1 MYVLCTLFPCPHFF
15 LYVLCQVQP
24 NSTKIHRQ
32 LSSLIHKHP
41 SLCGEAEFDPENP
54 EFSAAQFHS
63 ILEISTH
70 SADRMEDEIRLTE
83 ARLIDEIRLT
93 EARWLDLIKK
103 DQAQRQV
110 DTMIVFY
117 ITGSLAALSFLMHC
131 GSMIFSACCQRKR
144 DKRTTDTLVQHKDR
158 IGQCE
163 NVAQSTISRV
173 DEFENMANATMSL
186 ATQTKEQL
194 RRLVLKGHLKR
205 KVCHIYM
212 FLPINYKN

>member
-1 MYVLCTLFPCPHFF
+1 M
-15 LYVLCQVQP
+15 
-24 NSTKIHRQ
+24 K
-32 LSSLIHKHP
+32 
-41 SLCGEAEFDPENP
+41 
-54 EFSAAQFHS
+54 
-63 ILEISTH
+63 
-70 SADRMEDEIRLTE
+70 DEIRLTE

-144 DKRTTDTLVQHKDR
+144 DKRTTDTLVQHRDR

-194 RRLVLKGHLKR
+194 RRLVLKRYLKR
-205 KVCHIYM
+205 KVCHIYVL
-212 FLPINYKN
+212 LPINYKN